1 MSAAHSQVVQ
11 QLRSQLRA
19 SQPAAS
25 DRCIVSSGFDSL
37 DQILPERGIP
47 AGSLI
52 EWVSDGP
59 GMRTT
64 SVAIKIGSQ
73 FLKRPGAFA
82 IVDPLQCLNATAFPH
97 LGLPLN
103 RLLLVR
109 PDKQHKSSRSTTGV
123 NYHLPNET
131 RADALWSLEQLA
143 RCTGVGVVLTWIDRL
158 SSTAQRRLQLAV
170 EHSGATV
177 FLIRPQS
184 VLNQPTWADL
194 RFHVKTCSQPTIH
207 DEDSVMIGSNLEVRL
222 VRSKNSVH
230 RHGNVKLECEHE
242 TGVVS
247 ETKQLAR
254 SEAAKPSAD

>member
-1 MSAAHSQVVQ
+1 MSAAQLQVVE
-11 QLRSQLRA
+11 QLRSQLRT
-19 SQPAAS
+19 SQPAAA
-25 DRCIVSSGFDSL
+25 DRNIVSTGFDSL

-47 AGSLI
+47 TGSLI
-52 EWVSDGP
+52 EWVSEGP

-64 SVAIKIGSQ
+64 SVAIKTGSQ
-73 FLKRPGAFA
+73 FLDRPGAFA
-82 IVDPLQCLNATAFPH
+82 IVDPLQTLCAASLPD

-109 PDKQHKSSRSTTGV
+109 PQASQKLSRQIAST
-123 NYHLPNET
+123 NYHLPKES
-131 RADALWSLEQLA
+131 RSDALWCLEQLA

-184 VLNQPTWADL
+184 VLTQLTWANL
-194 RFHVKTCSQPTIH
+194 RFHVKTCSQPTIS
-207 DEDSVMIGSNLEVRL
+207 DEDSTMIESNLEVTL

-230 RHGNVKLECEHE
+230 SHGNVTLECEHE
-242 TGVVS
+242 TGVMS
-247 ETKQLAR
+247 ETKQLAC
-254 SEAAKPSAD
+254 SEAAKPFAG

>member
-1 MSAAHSQVVQ
+1 MAAHQLQVVE
-11 QLRSQLRA
+11 QLRSQLRT
-19 SQPAAS
+19 SQPTVS
-25 DRCIVSSGFDSL
+25 DRNIISTGFNSL
-37 DQILPERGIP
+37 DRILPDRGIP

-59 GMRTT
+59 GVRTT
-64 SVAIKIGSQ
+64 SVAIKTGSQ
-73 FLKRPGAFA
+73 FLNRPGAFA
-82 IVDPLQCLNATAFPH
+82 IVDPLQCLCATSLPH

-109 PDKQHKSSRSTTGV
+109 PKDSQKLSRQAAST
-123 NYHLPNET
+123 NYHLPGES

-143 RCTGVGVVLTWIDRL
+143 RCTGVSVVLTWIDRL

-177 FLIRPQS
+177 FLIRPQT

-194 RFHVKTCSQPTIH
+194 RFHVKTCSQPAMC
-207 DEDSVMIGSNLEVRL
+207 DEDTAMIESNLEVTL
-222 VRSKNSVH
+222 VRSRNSVH
-230 RHGNVKLECEHE
+230 KHGKATLECEHE

-254 SEAAKPSAD
+254 PEAAKLSAG